1 MHTMNDWMFN
11 DTLAQKN
18 QQQTNRLLGV
28 KQILFLNKNLIG
40 DYGWVKNVYGY
51 NSVKGCAK

>member
-1 MHTMNDWMFN
+1 MNEWMFN

-18 QQQTNRLLGV
+18 QQQTNWLLGV

-40 DYGWVKNVYGY
+40 NYG
-51 NSVKGCAK
+51 